1 MAHFEKPAEF
11 GGAYPHA
18 APGLP
23 TIKTLALSAASLAYT
38 VGFLILFPI
47 VASSVAKSV
56 SEGNDRALIQ
66 QFVAP

>member
-1 MAHFEKPAEF
+1 MTHFEKSAEF

-18 APGLP
+18 APSLP
-23 TIKTLALSAASLAYT
+23 TLKTLSLSAALLAYS

-56 SEGNDRALIQ
+56 SEGNDPALI